1 MLAGFTSARRI
12 HVSGARANRTAKEAV
27 QREQSS
33 EHDLERPR
41 IDFLSASDRKPHARF
56 RGSEIP
62 FIVAV
67 QAGIMT
73 IDYAALDRGQGID
86 YWAYDPVLR
95 REVNRVLPE
104 ADRET
109 SIDRLQSL
117 AADVGTTIAKN
128 ADLLDHH
135 DPILHAH
142 DRNGEVINEV
152 EYHPAQHENER
163 LAYGS
168 GAVADIFHPPEG
180 RKEPLPLTHNLAAG
194 YLLGMVDIG
203 LGCPVSMTGAAALVL
218 DVHADGSDGPYAEF
232 FEGLTAADPE
242 AVMEGAMF
250 LTEKQGGSDVGAN
263 ETTAEHLRGRTYR
276 LTGEKWFCSNVD
288 AGVAL
293 VLARRPD
300 APEGTGGLSL
310 FLVPRTTR
318 EGNLNDFV
326 VRRLK
331 DKLGTRT
338 VPTGEIEFHGA
349 EAHLIGEPER
359 GFKYMSTMLNMER
372 LHNAMASVGVL
383 SRAALETKIHAEN
396 REAFGS
402 PLAEKPL
409 MRRDL
414 VDLTVAH
421 ETAAAFTFDA
431 ARAFDRAYRND
442 DDETYRLMRLLVPVA
457 KYRTARMAVDSASY
471 AMEILGGN
479 GYVREWVTHRLL
491 RDAQVLPIWEGP
503 SNVMALDV
511 LRAMVSEA
519 AHEPTI
525 ERVETYL
532 GETEGH
538 PPLADLAA
546 TVREELAGL
555 EESLATL
562 VSSEEEYAQL
572 QAKTVADYVFDVYTA
587 ALLLAEAARDL
598 DAGDAR
604 KALVA
609 RRFVD
614 EQLRDRDAR
623 GITEETRLPLEQ
635 FDALVRFDSVDPAEL
650 KR

>member
-1 MLAGFTSARRI
+1 
-12 HVSGARANRTAKEAV
+12 
-27 QREQSS
+27 
-33 EHDLERPR
+33 
-41 IDFLSASDRKPHARF
+41 
-56 RGSEIP
+56 
-62 FIVAV
+62 
-67 QAGIMT
+67 MT

-86 YWAYDPVLR
+86 YWEYDPVLR
-95 REVNRVLPE
+95 REVRRVLPE
-104 ADRET
+104 SDREA
-109 SIDRLQSL
+109 SIERLSSL
-117 AADVGTTIAKN
+117 ATDVGTTIAAN
-128 ADLLDHH
+128 ADLLDRH
-135 DPILHAH
+135 DPILHTH
-142 DRNGEVINEV
+142 DRDGEVINEI

-180 RKEPLPLTHNLAAG
+180 REEPLSLTHNLAAG

-218 DVHADGSDGPYAEF
+218 AVHADGSEGPYAEF
-232 FEGLTAADPE
+232 FEGLTASDHDQ
-242 AVMEGAMF
+242 VTEGAMF

-263 ETTAEHLRGRTYR
+263 ETTAEHLDGRTYR

-310 FLVPRTTR
+310 FLVPRETR
-318 EGNLNDFV
+318 DGELNDFV

-331 DKLGTRT
+331 DKLGTRS

-349 EAHLIGEPER
+349 EAYLIGEPER

-383 SRAALETKIHAEN
+383 SRAALEAKVHAEN
-396 REAFGS
+396 REAFGG

-421 ETAAAFTFDA
+421 EAAAAFTFDA
-431 ARAFDRAYRND
+431 ARAFDLAYRND
-442 DDETYRLMRLLVPVA
+442 DDEAYRLMRLLTPVA

-479 GYVREWVTHRLL
+479 GYVREWTTHRLL

-511 LRAMVSEA
+511 LRAMASEA

-525 ERVETYL
+525 ERVRTYL
-532 GETEGH
+532 AQADEHEH
-538 PPLADLAA
+538 LADSAA
-546 TVREELAGL
+546 TVRNELAGL

-562 VSSEEEYAQL
+562 ATAEQEYAQL
-572 QAKTVADYVFDVYTA
+572 QAKTVADYVFDVYA
-587 ALLLAEAARDL
+587 SALLLAEAARDL
-598 DAGDAR
+598 EAGDAR

-609 RRFVD
+609 RRFID
-614 EQLRDRDAR
+614 EQLREREAR
-623 GITEETRLPLEQ
+623 GITEPPRLSLDQ

-650 KR
+650 ER